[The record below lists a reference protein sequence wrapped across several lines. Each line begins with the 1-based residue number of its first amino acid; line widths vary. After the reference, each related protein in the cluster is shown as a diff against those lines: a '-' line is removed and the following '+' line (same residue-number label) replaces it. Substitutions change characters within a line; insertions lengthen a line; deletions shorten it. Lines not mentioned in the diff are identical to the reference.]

1 MPKRGEIDYD
11 YLGRIREIVRM
22 AAKYDIYVLLDAH

>member
-11 YLGRIREIVRM
+11 YLARIREIVRM